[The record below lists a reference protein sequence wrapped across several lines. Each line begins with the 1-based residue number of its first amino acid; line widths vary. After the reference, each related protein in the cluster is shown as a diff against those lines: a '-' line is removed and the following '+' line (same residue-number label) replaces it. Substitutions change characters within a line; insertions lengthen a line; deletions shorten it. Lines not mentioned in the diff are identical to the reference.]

1 MKFRI
6 DDTRRLWLCLFGV
19 LFMGVFVSLLIETGF
34 GQDPFSFFNLALS
47 ARVPLSFGT
56 CELLENAV
64 MFVFVFLVR
73 REFIG
78 IGTLTNM
85 IFIGYIS
92 DFCRWVYRR
101 TLPEGVFLGPARIPV
116 FLVTILCFVLAC
128 ALYMNADL
136 GVAPYDALPI
146 MLTQK
151 LGKLPFRFVRM
162 AFDFSVIGLGMLL
175 GGRPTIG
182 NILIALLLGPVVSL
196 VGGVLSRTVLRPRDT
211 VAHN

>member
-1 MKFRI
+1 MKFRVE
-6 DDTRRLWLCLFGV
+6 DKRRLVLCLTGV
-19 LFMGVFVSLLIETGF
+19 LLMGIFVSLLIETGF

-92 DFCRWVYRR
+92 DFCRWVYRM
-101 TLPEGVFLGPARIPV
+101 TLPEGFFLGHARIPV

-162 AFDFSVIGLGMLL
+162 AFDFSVIGLSMLL

-211 VAHN
+211 VARN